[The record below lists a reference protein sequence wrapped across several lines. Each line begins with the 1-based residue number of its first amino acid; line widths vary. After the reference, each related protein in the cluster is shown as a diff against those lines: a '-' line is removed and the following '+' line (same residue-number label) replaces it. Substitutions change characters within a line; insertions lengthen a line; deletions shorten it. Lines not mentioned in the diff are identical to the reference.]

1 MMTVAVVAVLGLP
14 LPSPAV
20 TAVSRTFV
28 ELVSRAEL
36 IVVADIRSTRSS
48 QLPEGAIVT
57 DLSLDIARSI
67 KGGSAI
73 GSVLTLR
80 VLGGKVGNTEL
91 AIDGAPQ
98 LDSGQRVLLFIR
110 GNMTE
115 AFPFVGV
122 HLGVFRLQ
130 MDPSSRVDRVF
141 DWRGHPVIALSD
153 EKVSVSDRV
162 GDLDAAVGVDDFI
175 REIQRRLAP

>member
-1 MMTVAVVAVLGLP
+1 MTAVIALLGLP
-14 LPSPAV
+14 LPSLAV
-20 TAVSRTFV
+20 TAVSRTFG
-28 ELVSRAEL
+28 ELVSQAEL
-36 IVVADIRSTRSS
+36 IVVGDIRSTRSS
-48 QLPEGAIVT
+48 ELPEGAIVT

-80 VLGGKVGNTEL
+80 VLGGKIGNTEL
-91 AIDGAPQ
+91 AIEGAPQ

-141 DWRGHPVIALSD
+141 DWRGRPVIAISD